1 MIRMLVS
8 GTLTADQ
15 VHELKVF
22 FSVETVA
29 VFPEMFP
36 HRHKLSFC
44 KDLPIFE
51 TVSNCISNLIT
62 IQVLVVVYFVIN

>member
-1 MIRMLVS
+1 MLVS

-15 VHELKVF
+15 VHEVNVF
-22 FSVETVA
+22 LSVETV
-29 VFPEMFP
+29 VLIPEMFP

-51 TVSNCISNLIT
+51 TVSNSVSTVTKPWAGYIGFGS
-62 IQVLVVVYFVIN
+62 